1 MSNFLRKFL
10 NLLTVIFISVAL
22 SQYALA
28 ETNQEKIERLEREIY
43 QLKLKKNSLDAEK
56 SKVLMDNCVIAKAK
70 SETTMEEVRRVCRR
84 IADNPTPY
92 QKLKWGGGIKDVV
105 NDLKKVLD

>member
-1 MSNFLRKFL
+1 MFYFFKNFIKPI
-10 NLLTVIFISVAL
+10 TVLFISIAL

-28 ETNQEKIERLEREIY
+28 GTNQEKIERLEREIY

-56 SKVLMDNCVIAKAK
+56 RKVLMDNCVIAKAK
-70 SETTMEEVRRVCRR
+70 SETIIEEVRRVCRR

-92 QKLKWGGGIKDVV
+92 QKVKWGGGIKSVV
-105 NDLKKVLD
+105 NDFKKVLD

>member
-1 MSNFLRKFL
+1 MLNFLKKFL

-28 ETNQEKIERLEREIY
+28 ETNKEKIERLEREIY
-43 QLKLKKNSLDAEK
+43 QLKLKKGAMDAEK
-56 SKVLMDNCVIAKAK
+56 SRVLMDNCVIAKAK
-70 SETTMEEVRRVCRR
+70 GEATMAEVRRVCKR
-84 IADNPTPY
+84 ISENPTPY

-105 NDLKKVLD
+105 KDFKEIID

>member
-1 MSNFLRKFL
+1 MFNFCKNFIKPITV
-10 NLLTVIFISVAL
+10 LLISIAL

-56 SKVLMDNCVIAKAK
+56 RKVLMDNCVIAKAK

-105 NDLKKVLD
+105 NDFKKVLD

>member
-1 MSNFLRKFL
+1 MFYFLKNFIKPITV
-10 NLLTVIFISVAL
+10 LLISIAL

-28 ETNQEKIERLEREIY
+28 ETNQEKIERLEREIFL
-43 QLKLKKNSLDAEK
+43 LKLKKGAIDAEK
-56 SKVLMDNCVIAKAK
+56 TRVLMDNCVIAKAK
-70 SETTMEEVRRVCRR
+70 GEATMAEVRRICKR

-105 NDLKKVLD
+105 KDFKEIID